1 MGVQGAG
8 RKGRKV
14 PGKTGQRIWQETP
27 SLSQNKNSFH
37 LIKSLEEGPKR
48 VSCVVFLPLTVLL
61 KVWFTDYHQ
70 CLLEK
75 LVLKTHC
82 RLCQ

>member
-1 MGVQGAG
+1 MGVQGA
-8 RKGRKV
+8 GRKV
-14 PGKTGQRIWQETP
+14 PGKTGQRIRQETP
-27 SLSQNKNSFH
+27 RLSQNKENSFH

-48 VSCVVFLPLTVLL
+48 VSCVVFLPPAVLL
-61 KVWFTDYHQ
+61 KVWSTDYHQ